1 MVPDLLLLSVRIL
14 YEFSSSD
21 DPAWSYFD
29 AQHKHIMQNM
39 RDVYTTAVSTIKGQP
54 SELCWSDLM
63 THVPVA
69 LNDKTPVEGPDQNSL
84 NRELASQLQ
93 TCVQAIEAKQQD
105 VAIGTVQSTTA

>member
-1 MVPDLLLLSVRIL
+1 MLSIRIL

-39 RDVYTTAVSTIKGQP
+39 RDVYTTAVSTIKGWRY
-54 SELCWSDLM
+54 SLCRSGLM
-63 THVPVA
+63 IHVSAA

-105 VAIGTVQSTTA
+105 VAIGTFHSTTA

>member
-1 MVPDLLLLSVRIL
+1 MLPIRIL

-39 RDVYTTAVSTIKGQP
+39 RDVYTTAVGIIKGWP
-54 SELCWSDLM
+54 FRLCRSGLM
-63 THVPVA
+63 IHVPAA

-105 VAIGTVQSTTA
+105 VAIGTV